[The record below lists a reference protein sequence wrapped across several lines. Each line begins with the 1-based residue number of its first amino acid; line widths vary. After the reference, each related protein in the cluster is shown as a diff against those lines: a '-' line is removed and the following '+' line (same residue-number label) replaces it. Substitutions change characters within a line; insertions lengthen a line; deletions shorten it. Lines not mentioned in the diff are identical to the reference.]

1 VRFYGGGLGVV
12 AVEGA
17 GWVEVRL
24 SVGGGVG
31 DAVGAVSLYRWLVA
45 EAELRGQVRVSLGAG
60 ESEPGHMGGGL
71 DLVNVVVANSI
82 ALGSLITAVA
92 TWRGSRPRP
101 PQVRLERDGVVVT
114 LHDSSPEAVEQILR
128 VWNEGGA
135 SAPVAADGD
144 GE

>member
-1 VRFYGGGLGVV
+1 M
-12 AVEGA
+12 EGA
-17 GWVEVRL
+17 GRVEVTL
-24 SVGGGVG
+24 SFGGGAEDVEG
-31 DAVGAVSLYRWLVA
+31 PVSLYRWLVA
-45 EAELRGQVRVSLGAG
+45 EPELRGQVRVSLGA
-60 ESEPGHMGGGL
+60 EPSEPGHMGGGL

-128 VWNEGGA
+128 VWNESGA
-135 SAPVAADGD
+135 PAPVATDGD
-144 GE
+144 SE